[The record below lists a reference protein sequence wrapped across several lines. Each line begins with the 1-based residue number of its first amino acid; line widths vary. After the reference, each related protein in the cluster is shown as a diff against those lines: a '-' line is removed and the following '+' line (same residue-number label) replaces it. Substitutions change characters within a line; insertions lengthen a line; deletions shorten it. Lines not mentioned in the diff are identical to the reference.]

1 MSRAREFFR
10 EVLSRPE
17 CTLAANIF
25 DPLSARI
32 AHMLGY
38 EVCVLSGSVGK
49 AANLGVPDGVLSN
62 MSDVVDHCRRI
73 TRIADVSLMVDAE
86 DGFGNAV
93 NVIRTVREM
102 EAAGVAGIEIED
114 NFVPRRFNVA
124 DPGLVSTEE
133 QVGKLEAAVAARTD
147 PTTVIVARSAA
158 LGLCPLDEALE
169 RVRAYSQT
177 GAEALMLTGAQS
189 REQLEAVHQATSLPL
204 CVLSPPADA
213 RNDQAFL
220 DSNMTPDAGHMSPP
234 ADARNDQA
242 FLDSNMSI
250 LMLGNPTFAVAV
262 KAIHDSLKHLK
273 DGGALEDLAGRQ
285 ASPDLLRQVNRA
297 DEFIAL
303 QEQYVRE

>member
-1 MSRAREFFR
+1 MSRARELFR
-10 EVLSRPE
+10 EVLSRPT

-32 AHMLGY
+32 AHMLDY

-49 AANLGVPDGVLSN
+49 VANLGVPDIVLSN

-93 NVIRTVREM
+93 NAVRTVREM

-169 RVRAYSQT
+169 RIRAYSQT
-177 GAEALMLTGAQS
+177 GAEALMLTGVSS
-189 REQLEAVHQATSLPL
+189 REQIEEARQATTLPL
-204 CVLSPPADA
+204 CVLNPPADA

-220 DSNMTPDAGHMSPP
+220 DANM
-234 ADARNDQA
+234 R
-242 FLDSNMSI
+242 I
-250 LMLGNPTFAVAV
+250 LMLGNPTYAIAV
-262 KAIHDSLKHLK
+262 KAIYDSLKHLK
-273 DGGALEDLAGRQ
+273 DGGALDELGDRLA
-285 ASPDLLRQVNRA
+285 APELLRRVNRT
-297 DEFIAL
+297 DEFVEL
-303 QEQYVRE
+303 QERYLRE

>member
-1 MSRAREFFR
+1 MSRACELFR
-10 EVLSRPE
+10 EVLSRPS

-32 AHMLGY
+32 ANMLGY

-49 AANLGVPDGVLSN
+49 VANLGVPDIVLSN

-73 TRIADVSLMVDAE
+73 TRIADVTLMVDAE

-93 NVIRTVREM
+93 NVVRTVREM

-158 LGLCPLDEALE
+158 LGLVPLDEALE
-169 RVRAYSQT
+169 RIRAYSQT
-177 GAEALMLTGAQS
+177 GAEALMLTGSRS
-189 REQLEAVHQATSLPL
+189 REQIEAVHQVTSLPL

-213 RNDQAFL
+213 RNDAAFL
-220 DSNMTPDAGHMSPP
+220 AANGV
-234 ADARNDQA
+234 R
-242 FLDSNMSI
+242 I

-262 KAIHDSLKHLK
+262 QAIYDSLKHLK
-273 DGGALEDLAGRQ
+273 DGGSLEDLADRQ
-285 ASPDLLRQVNRA
+285 AAPELLRQVNRTG
-297 DEFIAL
+297 EFMAL
-303 QEQYVRE
+303 QERYLRE